1 MAKARNPKSEIRK
14 KSEGRSPKGPVQRL
28 QPQLRLVAL
37 TRARPWE
44 ADPSSVAHRPRS
56 LSTLV
61 LLRRVDRFG
70 FRISGFGLRIFL
82 MPPFH

>member
-37 TRARPWE
+37 TRARPSE
-44 ADPSSVAHRPRS
+44 A
-56 LSTLV
+56 
-61 LLRRVDRFG
+61 DRFG
-70 FRISGFGLRIFL
+70 FQISGFFRISGFGLRISL